1 MYESTINIDILKG
14 GSVEPLNFLDMA
26 SLQETTTITGTVS
39 GVINITSVWVNNTI
53 STRVISVVEAEA
65 ETRELTE
72 IWVDSLQE
80 KSELEGLTM
89 YISISEDQ

>member
-1 MYESTINIDILKG
+1 MYESTINIDILKSG
-14 GSVEPLNFLDMA
+14 NTDPLDFLDMV

-53 STRVISVVEAEA
+53 SARVISVIEAEA

-72 IWVDSLQE
+72 IWMSSLQE

-89 YISISEDQ
+89 YISISEE

>member
-14 GSVEPLNFLDMA
+14 SGVEPLNFLDTA

-39 GVINITSVWVNNTI
+39 GVINLNSVWVNNTI
-53 STRVISVVEAEA
+53 STRVVSVIEAEA

-72 IWVDSLQE
+72 IWIDSLQE
-80 KSELEGLTM
+80 KSVLEGLTM
-89 YISISEDQ
+89 YISIDEG

>member
-1 MYESTINIDILKG
+1 MYESTINIDILKSG
-14 GSVEPLNFLDMA
+14 DTDPLDFLDVA

-53 STRVISVVEAEA
+53 STRVISVIEAEA
-65 ETRELTE
+65 ETRELTD
-72 IWVDSLQE
+72 IWMSSLQE

-89 YISISEDQ
+89 YISISEE